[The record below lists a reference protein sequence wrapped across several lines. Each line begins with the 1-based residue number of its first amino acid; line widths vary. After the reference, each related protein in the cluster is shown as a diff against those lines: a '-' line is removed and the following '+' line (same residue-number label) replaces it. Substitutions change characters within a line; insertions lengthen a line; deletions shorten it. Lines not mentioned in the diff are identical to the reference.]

1 MSWNPENF
9 SDYSFSEYAQPFQ
22 AEKVD
27 YTDPHF
33 YQTTPTPTSQPAQPE
48 MTQNNPP
55 DVTMK
60 RKIWLFSLAS
70 VTAVVSVI
78 VYAQMFSLA
87 FGIGIVVLLF
97 IHEMGHAMV
106 MKLKGIPIGGM
117 IFVPM
122 LGAAVIMRRMPGNA
136 RDEAEVGIAGPI
148 AGALASL
155 VCLFIALAHPGEFGF
170 SNVWA
175 SLAYFGFFLNLFNLV
190 PIVPFDGGRVVAAID
205 RRVWLIGFIG
215 LLAIQIWQL
224 LSHNFSIWLPIF
236 VILAGVQL
244 VVRWRGPKTPE
255 KQAYYAQSRGERIII
270 GLAYFTLIAFL
281 VLGMTASHSLMAFF

>member
-22 AEKVD
+22 SEKVD

-33 YQTTPTPTSQPAQPE
+33 YQTTPAPISQPTQPE

-70 VTAVVSVI
+70 VTAVVSII

-136 RDEAEVGIAGPI
+136 KDEAEVGIAGPI